1 MWILLQPRSYLPHS
15 YELFYERDIPT
26 ADLMADYIPA
36 GPVCI
41 FQAKDFEVFRP
52 CSNRQDIDYCQLFFC
67 IRLNSPDQIPLK
79 VIRRI
84 GDSVS

>member
-26 ADLMADYIPA
+26 ADLMADYIST

-41 FQAKDFEVFRP
+41 FQVKGFEIFRP
-52 CSNRQDIDYCQLFFC
+52 CSNRQGIDNNQRFICMQGF
-67 IRLNSPDQIPLK
+67 P
-79 VIRRI
+79 
-84 GDSVS
+84 

>member
-15 YELFYERDIPT
+15 YELFYERNIPA
-26 ADLMADYIPA
+26 ADLVTDYAPA
-36 GPVCI
+36 GPVRV
-41 FQAKDFEVFRP
+41 FQAESLKALGP
-52 CSNRQDIDYCQLFFC
+52 CSDRQDIDYCQLFFC
-67 IRLNSPDQIPLK
+67 IRLNAPDQIPLK